1 MSISEID
8 IFEIFHQLFVYS
20 ISDTCFIY
28 LASLLSNAYKF
39 LMVVNFFIKYS
50 FYHSKYLHPLH
61 YISAKIPLY
70 LINFYTHAFLLF
82 AFAWYL
88 FVFEFIFNIF
98 TYLYLDS

>member
-1 MSISEID
+1 M
-8 IFEIFHQLFVYS
+8 
-20 ISDTCFIY
+20 Y

-50 FYHSKYLHPLH
+50 FDHSKYLHPLH
-61 YISAKIPLY
+61 YFSAKIPLY
-70 LINFYTHAFLLF
+70 LINFDTHAFRLF

-88 FVFEFIFNIF
+88 FVFSFIFSIF